1 MDIVEHYTA
10 SREELRLSR
19 TPHGRLEFLRTQE
32 LIRRHLPAPVTV
44 LDVGGA
50 TGIHAQWLAADGHS
64 VHVVDVVPSHVEA
77 AALLPGVTAS
87 VGDARQL
94 STPDSSADVVLLLG
108 PLYHLVDASDRFTAL
123 SEAVRVLR
131 PGGLLVAAAISR
143 YLTLMETGSNG
154 SLNDGL
160 SASLAAVMDSGTY
173 DGHAGFLPTHWH
185 TASELHAELATA
197 GLSNVEVYG
206 IEGPTWAALDAAGI
220 DNFDTMAPAALA
232 AARLVE
238 QDPLLINA
246 SAHFLA
252 FARSNTSDTGREDG

>member
-32 LIRRHLPAPVTV
+32 LIRRHLPAPTTV
-44 LDVGGA
+44 LDVGGG
-50 TGIHAQWLAADGHS
+50 TGIHAEWLAADGHT
-64 VHVVDVVPSHVEA
+64 VHVIDVVPTHVQA
-77 AALLPGVTAS
+77 AAQLPGVTAS

-94 STPDSSADVVLLLG
+94 STPDSSVDVVLLLG
-108 PLYHLVDASDRFTAL
+108 PLYHLVSPADRAQAL
-123 SEAVRVLR
+123 AEARRILR
-131 PGGLLVAAAISR
+131 PGGLLIAAAISR
-143 YLTLMETGSNG
+143 YLTLMETGSAG
-154 SLNDGL
+154 TLHPGLADSL
-160 SASLAAVMDSGTY
+160 SAVMASGRY

-185 TASELHAELATA
+185 TASELHDELTAA
-197 GLSNVEVYG
+197 GLPDVEVYG
-206 IEGPTWAALDAAGI
+206 IEGPTWTALDAAGI
-220 DNFDTMAPAALA
+220 DSFDTLAPAALA

-252 FARSNTSDTGREDG
+252 VATSNTGGTHRDDR